1 MNANAISL
9 AFWKGPYNDDDNYN
23 YNDCDSNHEKNIDKN
38 IHNHNAKDNDN
49 ENVKRGICN
58 FCNNMFGLFIIQQSK
73 YFERKWNKNNQS

>member
-9 AFWKGPYNDDDNYN
+9 AFCKGPYNDDDNYN
-23 YNDCDSNHEKNIDKN
+23 YNDCDSNHENNIDKY

-73 YFERKWNKNNQS
+73 YFEGKRNKNNQS